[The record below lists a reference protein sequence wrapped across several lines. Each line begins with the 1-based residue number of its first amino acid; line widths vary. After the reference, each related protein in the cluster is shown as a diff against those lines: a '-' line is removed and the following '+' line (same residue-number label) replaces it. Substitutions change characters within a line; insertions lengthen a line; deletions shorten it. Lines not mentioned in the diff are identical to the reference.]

1 MPYLFSYAGGKVVQL
16 SINYYFHTAT
26 PFILHQKL
34 DLSHL
39 YSETSVELSVTYK
52 KLHFIRMIIT
62 S

>member
-1 MPYLFSYAGGKVVQL
+1 MPYLFSYAGGKVVHL
-16 SINYYFHTAT
+16 SINYYFHTVT

-39 YSETSVELSVTYK
+39 YSETSVELSVTDK